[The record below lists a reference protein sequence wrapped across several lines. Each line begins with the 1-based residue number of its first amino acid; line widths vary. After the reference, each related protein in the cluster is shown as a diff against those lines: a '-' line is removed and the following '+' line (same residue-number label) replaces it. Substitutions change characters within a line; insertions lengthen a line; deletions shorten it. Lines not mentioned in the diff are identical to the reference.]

1 VKDLF
6 DEYIIVDT
14 GSTDCTKEIAHS
26 FGARVFDFVWVSDFA
41 AARNAAL
48 ARATGEF
55 VFWLDADDRLEPPER
70 ERLREFLASLCEP
83 AAYVFRCACDPDPK
97 GGGATVVDHIR
108 LFPNREDIKWHYRVH
123 EQILPSL
130 RQAGI
135 EVRWTDITIRHTGY
149 VDQQLRQRKLERDLR
164 ILEED
169 LAERPDDPFVLF
181 NMGSIAIEREDGRS
195 ALHYLER
202 SLQGSAS
209 TDSIT
214 RKLYALIARAHQ
226 MLGESEAALRVCAQ
240 GLAVDADDAELLFR
254 QAVLRR
260 NTGDRAGAEASWRRV
275 LTLRRPEK
283 FSSVD
288 IGIYGHLTRRNLAVL
303 AEERGDVATALRL
316 LSEVLAECPGDR
328 EALAA
333 CDRLGRRFLTIPDP
347 TLIDWLVPGSRRQ
360 ALPMRGPGD
369 FDPYMSVAE
378 AWVRALSA
386 RVVVELGV
394 RLGTSARALLAG
406 VQATEGHLWGV
417 DLVEQHGI
425 ADPRF
430 TFVQADAGEV
440 VDRWSAID
448 FLHIDTDPHTEE
460 QTLRWFDLYAA
471 KSRAIALHDTHHPD
485 FGVGRAV
492 RAFLEGTDWQVYEYW
507 GNPSGWTVLTRPGE
521 PFPSEEASP

>member
-1 VKDLF
+1 
-6 DEYIIVDT
+6 
-14 GSTDCTKEIAHS
+14 
-26 FGARVFDFVWVSDFA
+26 
-41 AARNAAL
+41 
-48 ARATGEF
+48 
-55 VFWLDADDRLEPPER
+55 
-70 ERLREFLASLCEP
+70 
-83 AAYVFRCACDPDPK
+83 
-97 GGGATVVDHIR
+97 
-108 LFPNREDIKWHYRVH
+108 
-123 EQILPSL
+123 
-130 RQAGI
+130 
-135 EVRWTDITIRHTGY
+135 
-149 VDQQLRQRKLERDLR
+149 
-164 ILEED
+164 
-169 LAERPDDPFVLF
+169 
-181 NMGSIAIEREDGRS
+181 
-195 ALHYLER
+195 
-202 SLQGSAS
+202 
-209 TDSIT
+209 
-214 RKLYALIARAHQ
+214 
-226 MLGESEAALRVCAQ
+226 
-240 GLAVDADDAELLFR
+240 
-254 QAVLRR
+254 
-260 NTGDRAGAEASWRRV
+260 
-275 LTLRRPEK
+275 
-283 FSSVD
+283 
-288 IGIYGHLTRRNLAVL
+288 LAVL

-492 RAFLEGTDWQVYEYW
+492 RAFLEGTDWQVHEYW
-507 GNPSGWTVLTRPGE
+507 GNASGWTVLTRPGE